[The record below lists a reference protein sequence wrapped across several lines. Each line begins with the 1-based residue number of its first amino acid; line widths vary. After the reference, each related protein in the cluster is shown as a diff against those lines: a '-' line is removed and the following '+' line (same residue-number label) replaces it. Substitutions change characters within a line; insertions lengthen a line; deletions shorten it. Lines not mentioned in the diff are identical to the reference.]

1 MSRNNGGLLYVKKIK
16 YPVVWCAYDG
26 AWQPHI
32 HLCAYISPTY
42 VPTEEEVL
50 KLCWKNR
57 RGLIAFLFTLRG
69 LYFREAFFGRGVVG
83 VILPNA

>member
-32 HLCAYISPTY
+32 HLYAYVSPFY
-42 VPTEEEVL
+42 RQEPHHHR
-50 KLCWKNR
+50 WQ
-57 RGLIAFLFTLRG
+57 
-69 LYFREAFFGRGVVG
+69 GRGIAADKAG
-83 VILPNA
+83 K